1 MINIKLDDSHISIND
16 NCRSKKS
23 ILEKLSQLLSK
34 PSGINI
40 NEIFTEL
47 YEREKL
53 GSTSVGNGVAL
64 PHARIKGVEHPF
76 VSIIILDN
84 PIDFDNIDNLDVDI
98 IVCLI
103 VPTEETENHLTLLAC
118 LSKILDKISNRKKLR
133 SARNSEEILH
143 CLESTDLMFI

>member
-1 MINIKLDDSHISIND
+1 MCIRD
-16 NCRSKKS
+16 R
-23 ILEKLSQLLSK
+23 SK

-64 PHARIKGVEHPF
+64 PHARIKGVDHPF

-103 VPTEETENHLTLLAC
+103 VPYEETENHLALLSN
-118 LSKILDKISNRKKLR
+118 LSEILDQISNRKKLR
-133 SARNSEEILH
+133 RARNSQQILA
-143 CLESTDLMFI
+143 CLKSTELKFI

>member
-1 MINIKLDDSHISIND
+1 M
-16 NCRSKKS
+16 SKKS

-34 PSGINI
+34 SSWINV
-40 NEIFTEL
+40 NEIFTGL

-64 PHARIKGVEHPF
+64 PHARIKGVELPF

-103 VPTEETENHLTLLAC
+103 VPYEETENHLALLSN
-118 LSKILDKISNRKKLR
+118 LSEILDQISNRKKLR
-133 SARNSEEILH
+133 SARNSQQILA
-143 CLESTDLMFI
+143 CLKSTKLKFI

>member
-16 NCRSKKS
+16 SCRSKKS
-23 ILEKLSQLLSK
+23 ILEKLSQLLSTS
-34 PSGINI
+34 SGINV

-53 GSTSVGNGVAL
+53 GSTSVGYGVAL
-64 PHARIKGVEHPF
+64 PHARIKGIKHPF

-98 IVCLI
+98 VVCLI
-103 VPTEETENHLTLLAC
+103 VPYEETENHLALLSN
-118 LSKILDKISNRKKLR
+118 LSEILDQISNRKKLR
-133 SARNSEEILH
+133 SARNSQQILA
-143 CLESTDLMFI
+143 CLESTELKFI

>member
-1 MINIKLDDSHISIND
+1 MIHIKLDDSHISIND

-34 PSGINI
+34 SSGINV
-40 NEIFTEL
+40 NEIFTGL

-64 PHARIKGVEHPF
+64 PHARIKGVELPF

-103 VPTEETENHLTLLAC
+103 VPYEETENHLALLSN
-118 LSKILDKISNRKKLR
+118 LSEILDQISNRKKLR
-133 SARNSEEILH
+133 SARNSQQIMA
-143 CLESTDLMFI
+143 CLKSTELKFI

>member
-34 PSGINI
+34 SSGIHVDR
-40 NEIFTEL
+40 IFTEL

-64 PHARIKGVEHPF
+64 PHARIKGVEDPL
-76 VSIIILDN
+76 VSVIVLDN

-103 VPTEETENHLTLLAC
+103 VPYEETENHLALLSN
-118 LSKILDKISNRKKLR
+118 LSEILDQISNRKRLR
-133 SARNSEEILH
+133 SARNSQEILA
-143 CLESTDLMFI
+143 CLKTTELKFI

>member
-16 NCRSKKS
+16 SCRSKKS
-23 ILEKLSQLLSK
+23 ILEKLSQLLSTS
-34 PSGINI
+34 SGINV

-53 GSTSVGNGVAL
+53 GSTSVGYGVAL
-64 PHARIKGVEHPF
+64 PHARIKGIKHPF

-98 IVCLI
+98 VVCLI
-103 VPTEETENHLTLLAC
+103 VPYEETENHLALLSN
-118 LSKILDKISNRKKLR
+118 LSEILDQISNRKKLR
-133 SARNSEEILH
+133 SARNSQEILA
-143 CLESTDLMFI
+143 CLESTELKFI

>member
-34 PSGINI
+34 SSGINV

-53 GSTSVGNGVAL
+53 GYFFYFYNY
-64 PHARIKGVEHPF
+64 
-76 VSIIILDN
+76 
-84 PIDFDNIDNLDVDI
+84 
-98 IVCLI
+98 
-103 VPTEETENHLTLLAC
+103 HL
-118 LSKILDKISNRKKLR
+118 
-133 SARNSEEILH
+133 
-143 CLESTDLMFI
+143 

>member
-16 NCRSKKS
+16 SCRSKKS
-23 ILEKLSQLLSK
+23 ILEKLSQLLSTS
-34 PSGINI
+34 SGINV

-64 PHARIKGVEHPF
+64 PHARIKGIKHPF

-98 IVCLI
+98 VVCLI
-103 VPTEETENHLTLLAC
+103 VPYEETENHLALLSN
-118 LSKILDKISNRKKLR
+118 LSEILDQISNRKKLR
-133 SARNSEEILH
+133 SARNSQQILA
-143 CLESTDLMFI
+143 CLESTELKFI

>member
-34 PSGINI
+34 SSGIND
-40 NEIFTEL
+40 NEIFTQL

-64 PHARIKGVEHPF
+64 PHARIKGVDHPF

-98 IVCLI
+98 VVCLI
-103 VPTEETENHLTLLAC
+103 VPTEETESHLALLAC
-118 LSKILDKISNRKKLR
+118 LSEILDKISNRKRLR

-143 CLESTDLMFI
+143 CLESTDLLFI

>member
-16 NCRSKKS
+16 SCRSKKS
-23 ILEKLSQLLSK
+23 ILEKLSQLLSTS
-34 PSGINI
+34 SGINV

-53 GSTSVGNGVAL
+53 GSTSVGSGVAL
-64 PHARIKGVEHPF
+64 PHARIKGIKHPF

-98 IVCLI
+98 VVCLI
-103 VPTEETENHLTLLAC
+103 VPYEETENHLALLSN
-118 LSKILDKISNRKKLR
+118 LSEILDQISNRKKLR
-133 SARNSEEILH
+133 SARNSQQILA
-143 CLESTDLMFI
+143 CLESTELKFI

>member
-1 MINIKLDDSHISIND
+1 MIHNKLDDSHISIND

-34 PSGINI
+34 SSGINV

-103 VPTEETENHLTLLAC
+103 VPYEETENHLALLSN
-118 LSKILDKISNRKKLR
+118 LSEILDEISNRKKLR
-133 SARNSEEILH
+133 SARNTQQILA
-143 CLESTDLMFI
+143 CLKSTELKFI

>member
-23 ILEKLSQLLSK
+23 ILEKLSLILSK
-34 PSGINI
+34 SSGIGVDK
-40 NEIFTEL
+40 IFNEL

-53 GSTSVGNGVAL
+53 GSTSVGNGVAI
-64 PHARIKGVEHPF
+64 PHARIKGVDSPF
-76 VSIIILDN
+76 VTVITLDN

-103 VPTEETENHLTLLAC
+103 VPYEETENHLAVLAC
-118 LSKILDKISNRKKLR
+118 FSEILDKISNRKKLR
-133 SARNSEEILH
+133 SARNSEQVID
-143 CLESTDLMFI
+143 CLKSTDLIFI

>member
-1 MINIKLDDSHISIND
+1 MINIKLDDSQISIND

-34 PSGINI
+34 SSGINV

-103 VPTEETENHLTLLAC
+103 VPYEETENHLALLSI
-118 LSKILDKISNRKKLR
+118 LSEILDQISNRKKLR
-133 SARNSEEILH
+133 NARNSQQILA
-143 CLESTDLMFI
+143 CLKSTELKLI